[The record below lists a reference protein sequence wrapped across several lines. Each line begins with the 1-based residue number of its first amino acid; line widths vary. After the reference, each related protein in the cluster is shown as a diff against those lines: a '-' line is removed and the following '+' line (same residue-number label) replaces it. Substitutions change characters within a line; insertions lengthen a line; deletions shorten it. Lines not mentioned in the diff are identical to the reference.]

1 MEGWKT
7 SRSKTIALDAI
18 NARPLIP
25 YYRIPRLFLG
35 KRGADRR
42 ESDSFDARVSEF
54 VRESFAAISISPD
67 GDPPLLCN
75 SKKLV
80 CFNFDRSSRCPVSLS
95 PPLSSGQSTTD
106 CTRLHKLKFLRSHR
120 GAEKSTKWNAIR
132 RREGTILARV
142 QKWRNRDE
150 KKDDDSLRFGNCENC
165 ELFFF

>member
-1 MEGWKT
+1 MQLMHGPLFP
-7 SRSKTIALDAI
+7 TIE
-18 NARPLIP
+18 
-25 YYRIPRLFLG
+25 YRDFFSAKG
-35 KRGADRR
+35 VQTGER

-106 CTRLHKLKFLRSHR
+106 CTRVESLHKLKFLRSHR
-120 GAEKSTKWNAIR
+120 GAEKSTK
-132 RREGTILARV
+132 
-142 QKWRNRDE
+142 
-150 KKDDDSLRFGNCENC
+150 
-165 ELFFF
+165 